1 MFSSSRG
8 VPAEVSTITASLVL
22 TVKLSTSP
30 LLYAPA
36 AGTETVAT
44 LGTMASTNT
53 PLVLG
58 RPLRGVPASLPSP
71 SRRVAPLSWRVPA
84 TLMPLLSSCPLATV
98 RRNTRAVLPEPDT

>member
-1 MFSSSRG
+1 M
-8 VPAEVSTITASLVL
+8 

-53 PLVLG
+53 PLVL
-58 RPLRGVPASLPSP
+58 PT
-71 SRRVAPLSWRVPA
+71 PLSVGTAVLPTLSRKAPPLLSMAPA
-84 TLMPLLSSCPLATV
+84 TLIPLLSSCPLATV
-98 RRNTRAVLPEPDT
+98 RRNTRAPVPEPDR